1 MSLSIA
7 LTLMTLLIALSLH
20 VLVIPEVPI
29 FATIVLLGLSNVLV
43 NSEVAIF
50 AIIVLLSLS
59 LHVLVSPEVAILATI
74 A

>member
-7 LTLMTLLIALSLH
+7 LTLMTLPIALSLH

-29 FATIVLLGLSNVLV
+29 FATIVLGLSNVLV

-50 AIIVLLSLS
+50 AIIVLLRLT
-59 LHVLVSPEVAILATI
+59 LHVLVSPEIAILATI